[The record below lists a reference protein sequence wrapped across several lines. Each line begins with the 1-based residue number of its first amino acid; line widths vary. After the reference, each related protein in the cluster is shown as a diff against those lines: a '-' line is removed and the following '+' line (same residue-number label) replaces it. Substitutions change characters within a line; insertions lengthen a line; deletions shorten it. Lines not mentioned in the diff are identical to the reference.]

1 MKIANIT
8 KATKPQLIKE
18 LKRLGLKVPDA
29 RDEKIAAICYKR
41 GFNDCKSNPSF
52 CSKLE
57 PMIEIEEEK
66 TTLLI
71 DESVVFE
78 MTKDQAEA
86 VEKVCD
92 ELGIFYGHYVPHKF
106 IKI

>member
-1 MKIANIT
+1 MKIVDVT

-71 DESVVFE
+71 DQNIAFE

-92 ELGIFYGHYVPHKF
+92 ELGIFYEYYVPYKV